1 MTNDQEHYE
10 KLTAQ
15 LGDFLTALEEWE
27 EQCDPEANES
37 ENTALRMAISD
48 ATRCLINLGRAKVLL
63 NEYQKQQKEAL
74 LERIRTGTT
83 TYADATLA
91 EGFMP

>member
-1 MTNDQEHYE
+1 MTNDQEHYQNLIDE
-10 KLTAQ
+10 LHSFIKSLQ
-15 LGDFLTALEEWE
+15 EWQ

-37 ENTALRMAISD
+37 ENQCLRLAINDLS
-48 ATRCLINLGRAKVLL
+48 RCLMNIDRARVRLA
-63 NEYQKQQKEAL
+63 EYQKQQKEAL